1 MALKTIVG
9 SRREN
14 RGGSE
19 GTPSESVSRETT
31 PPSKAAALA
40 AGDDLTAGARQPSAA
55 SRDVL
60 AFGWICRRLAAIGLA
75 ALDQIA
81 ESDTDGAVRDQF
93 KPILDALSWNGVKL
107 TNGES

>member
-1 MALKTIVG
+1 MANKTVVG

-19 GTPSESVSRETT
+19 GTPSNVSRETAS
-31 PPSKAAALA
+31 PSTAAPLPAV
-40 AGDDLTAGARQPSAA
+40 DDLSAGARQPSAA
-55 SRDVL
+55 GRDVY
-60 AFGWICRRLAAIGLA
+60 AFGWVCRRLAAIGLA

-81 ESDTDGAVRDQF
+81 SSDPDGAVRDQF

-107 TNGES
+107 TDGEY